1 MRKFRIFFE
10 MSEKNSPSLRS
21 PLLLWKC
28 PKWDCDEMLL
38 KNSKF
43 WILFQ
48 ISHLL
53 SRVEQSIM
61 QQEAKLKIAYKDSN
75 QQLHLL
81 DTKWVSAR
89 ETMLLPCAF
98 GRQGLN
104 FPSLTVVIFRSTK
117 VWTCL
122 NKYVCSTDTTKAQWS
137 VKWDSLSTRILPLM
151 WLGNFENPMKSL
163 VKYSGRTCT
172 KEQN

>member
-1 MRKFRIFFE
+1 M
-10 MSEKNSPSLRS
+10 
-21 PLLLWKC
+21 KC

-61 QQEAKLKIAYKDSN
+61 QQEAKLKIAYKESN

-81 DTKWVSAR
+81 DMKWVDGKPFCSHVPWKAG
-89 ETMLLPCAF
+89 PQF
-98 GRQGLN
+98 SK
-104 FPSLTVVIFRSTK
+104 FVVIFRSTK
-117 VWTCL
+117 AWTCSDM
-122 NKYVCSTDTTKAQWS
+122 YACSTDITKAQWS
-137 VKWDSLSTRILPLM
+137 VKWDSLSTIILPLM
-151 WLGNFENPMKSL
+151 WLGNFEKPIKSP
-163 VKYSGRTCT
+163 VKYSGRTCS
-172 KEQN
+172 KEHN